1 MFEVILVLVPIFI
14 LYGLTSYFIFNDH
27 PKIDKFFDRN
37 KNRIFYA
44 FLLLTASLG
53 TLKKDNKSLIDL
65 IQIFANII
73 IICVG
78 GAILSFFLKECF
90 KYVFGEDIDYK
101 IYESRIFMLSLF
113 LFSLFCLLTA
123 IFHHDLF
130 PIIYDI
136 NSHNSY
142 EDYEI
147 DDR

>member
-1 MFEVILVLVPIFI
+1 MLTYILTLVAFFI
-14 LYGLTSYFIFNDH
+14 LYGLISYFISNDQ
-27 PKIDKFFDRN
+27 PKIDKFFGRN

-44 FLLLTASLG
+44 FLLLAASLG
-53 TLKKDNKSLIDL
+53 TLKKNEKSLIDL
-65 IQIFANII
+65 IQILANII

-78 GAILSFFLKECF
+78 GAFLSFFLKECF

-101 IYESRIFMLSLF
+101 IYESKIFMLSLF
-113 LFSLFCLLTA
+113 LFSLFCLLTT
-123 IFHHDLF
+123 IFHHDVF